1 MDAYPILAEKGHA
14 SVGAYP
20 ILAEKG
26 HASTSAYPI
35 LAEKGHASMG
45 AYPILAEKGHAA
57 LGNGSSAVLAG
68 FRRAVCRSQ
77 IMQIFVL
84 LSVRLES
91 KYDIPKIIILKCVEN
106 FLLIWNI
113 D

>member
-68 FRRAVCRSQ
+68 LSQGGMPVANHANIRIIVRS
-77 IMQIFVL
+77 FG
-84 LSVRLES
+84 
-91 KYDIPKIIILKCVEN
+91 K
-106 FLLIWNI
+106 
-113 D
+113 